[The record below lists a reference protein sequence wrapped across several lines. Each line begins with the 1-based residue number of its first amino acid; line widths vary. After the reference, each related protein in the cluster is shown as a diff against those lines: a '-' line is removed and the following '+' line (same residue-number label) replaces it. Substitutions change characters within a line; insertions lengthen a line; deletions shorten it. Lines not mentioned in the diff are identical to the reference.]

1 MEPSRQRLRIL
12 VTGRD
17 GQVGWELA
25 RSLAALGEV
34 TATGRAELDL
44 CSDNSIREVVRAVQP
59 NLIVNAAAY
68 TAVDRA
74 ESETELARRI
84 NAGAVA
90 VLAAEAKRANAA
102 VIHYST
108 EYVFDGSK
116 LEPYMETDAPNPLS
130 VYGETKLAGER
141 TLAESG
147 VPSMVLRT
155 SWVYGTRG
163 KNFLRTILKLAAE
176 KPELRIVDD
185 QIGAPTWS
193 RDIAQA
199 TSAIVKQWMAA
210 DPRER
215 AEIYHLT
222 ASGATTWYGFAA
234 ELLRLCE
241 SLPNV
246 NAKRTHL
253 VPISTAEYPTPAT
266 RPKNSRLDCGKL
278 AREFHCRLPDWRDS
292 AAAVM
297 AEIAAGEMR
306 ADETM
311 KVQAVR

>member
-44 CSDNSIREVVRAVQP
+44 CSDESIRAAIRAVKPQ
-59 NLIVNAAAY
+59 LIVNAAAY

-74 ESETELARRI
+74 ESEPELARRI
-84 NAGAVA
+84 NVEAVA

-116 LEPYMETDAPNPLS
+116 PEPYMETDATNPLN

-193 RDIAQA
+193 RNIAQA
-199 TSAIVKQWMAA
+199 TAAIAKQWM
-210 DPRER
+210 DEGPHEGTG
-215 AEIYHLT
+215 IFHLT
-222 ASGATTWYGFAA
+222 ASGAATWYGFAV

-241 SLPNV
+241 SLPNA
-246 NAKRTHL
+246 NAKRAHL
-253 VPISTAEYPTPAT
+253 VSISTAEYPTPAA

-278 AREFHCRLPDWRDS
+278 AREFHYRLPDWRDS

-297 AEIAAGEMR
+297 AEIAAGKMR
-306 ADETM
+306 AGETM
-311 KVQAVR
+311 RVQAVR